1 MQKSLAEVTS
11 EDLEEITRLAGLFII
26 PRDIAMMLEINI
38 SEFIEASETID
49 TPVYQAFYSGRL
61 QGEVDLRES
70 IQKMATAGSVPAQ
83 QMMLDFHKQSK
94 MKMIDR

>member
-1 MQKSLAEVTS
+1 MQKSLSDITS
-11 EDLEEITRLAGLFII
+11 DDLEEVTRLAGLFIP
-26 PRDIAMMLEINI
+26 PRDIAIMLEIDIN
-38 SEFIEASETID
+38 EFIEASETVGSAI
-49 TPVYQAFYSGRL
+49 YLAFYSGRL

-94 MKMIDR
+94 IQMIDR